1 MAVIQKLGLE
11 AFEFLKNLV
20 SKAGQDV
27 NNLPDAPSGD
37 FGALKNLPFGM
48 IRREGTPPKF
58 SYKVDEKGNL
68 VKKDGPIYDTFSPG
82 GFNKA
87 GTPLNPRL
95 FKSIFSQQKDILQN
109 AADFNEGIP
118 QDNLSIQ
125 MLRDKI
131 KNAEE
136 WIETHKDFPD
146 FLDVIPSVRTDIFKM
161 RNELINRTKPKIV
174 D

>member
-20 SKAGQDV
+20 AKAGQDV

-58 SYKVDEKGNL
+58 SYKRDEKGNL
-68 VKKDGPIYDTFSPG
+68 VVKDGPIYDVFSYG

-87 GTPLNPRL
+87 GTPMTPRL
-95 FKSIFSQQKDILQN
+95 FKGIFSQRKDMLQN

-131 KNAEE
+131 KTAEE
-136 WIETHKDFPD
+136 WIETHKDLPD
-146 FLDVIPSVRTDIFKM
+146 FLDVIPSVRTGIFEM
-161 RNELINRTKPKIV
+161 RNELINRTKPQIV
-174 D
+174 E

>member
-1 MAVIQKLGLE
+1 MAVVAKLTRE
-11 AFEFLKNLV
+11 VFDFLRSLV

-68 VKKDGPIYDTFSPG
+68 VKKDGPIYDVFSYG
-82 GFNKA
+82 GFNQA
-87 GTPLNPRL
+87 GTPMTPRL
-95 FKSIFSQQKDILQN
+95 FKGIFSQQKDILQN

-146 FLDVIPSVRTDIFKM
+146 FLDVIPSVRTGIFEM
-161 RNELINRTKPKIV
+161 RNELMNRTKPKIV